1 MSPADVNVHLESD
14 QRMFVVMAA
23 LNAAGFD
30 YEPAGESMS
39 PARVELRKDLSRLDP
54 GIKAKLADFYKSHRR
69 QGIDE
74 AADASRYAALSLLMT
89 PPPGFSLN
97 LPSDQAL
104 PEDLEPLAQF
114 VPLVREF
121 YVSSGVRELIP
132 KYTRISDAYA
142 GAYHRAVG
150 QLIYQVLEYF
160 HTAPQTVV
168 NMKPLVVT
176 DGETKKREQKAT
188 IVARNRTRQ
197 VFIIPD
203 PLGPM
208 NTAIVRGDVLNQKE
222 DLLFRRVGDDY
233 IVILGPSRTLTLEPI
248 RQALIRFVIDPLIER
263 NLKLALEY
271 KEDLVKLA
279 SNVPTASKQYTS
291 SVYLMIRES
300 LAQAAE
306 SRLKRIQSGPKG
318 AYGDDDATFD
328 LAQAYL
334 RGAVLSFHFYDSLI
348 GLEKVGI
355 KLDDFFD
362 QLMATIKFDRE
373 ATRAKDFEPVVARV
387 SERRAKGAKTP
398 VSAAGDAAVNT
409 VSQKILLSD
418 DLIRQR
424 RFSDARPI
432 LDEVLRSDPNNARAL
447 YGLAQVV
454 TQTPTAIEQNDKADE
469 NDKIQAQHD
478 RLESAIK
485 LYRKAIANASH
496 DGEAWLIQWSHV
508 YLGRILDFQEF
519 REDAVAEYDKAIALG
534 PVPNGAYKEA
544 LEGKEKPFGQKQ

>member
-1 MSPADVNVHLESD
+1 
-14 QRMFVVMAA
+14 
-23 LNAAGFD
+23 
-30 YEPAGESMS
+30 
-39 PARVELRKDLSRLDP
+39 
-54 GIKAKLADFYKSHRR
+54 
-69 QGIDE
+69 
-74 AADASRYAALSLLMT
+74 
-89 PPPGFSLN
+89 
-97 LPSDQAL
+97 
-104 PEDLEPLAQF
+104 
-114 VPLVREF
+114 
-121 YVSSGVRELIP
+121 
-132 KYTRISDAYA
+132 
-142 GAYHRAVG
+142 
-150 QLIYQVLEYF
+150 
-160 HTAPQTVV
+160 
-168 NMKPLVVT
+168 
-176 DGETKKREQKAT
+176 
-188 IVARNRTRQ
+188 
-197 VFIIPD
+197 
-203 PLGPM
+203 
-208 NTAIVRGDVLNQKE
+208 
-222 DLLFRRVGDDY
+222 
-233 IVILGPSRTLTLEPI
+233 
-248 RQALIRFVIDPLIER
+248 LIER